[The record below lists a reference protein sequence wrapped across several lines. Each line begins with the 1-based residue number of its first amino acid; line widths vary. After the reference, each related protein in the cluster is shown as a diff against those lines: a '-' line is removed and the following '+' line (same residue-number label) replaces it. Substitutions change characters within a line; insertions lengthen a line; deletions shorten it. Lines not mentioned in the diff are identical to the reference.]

1 MWAGFNIQFQMS
13 NTDFSVSVE
22 PQVYF
27 QTLIRSLSRELSLL
41 WPTDWNIRV

>member
-27 QTLIRSLSRELSLL
+27 QTLDKVFVQGIISA
-41 WPTDWNIRV
+41 VAH